1 MSELFSHAWL
11 LWGPDPV
18 ALREKVWEM
27 IAEAYGQKEDTL
39 RRLKNGSFADLVSIA
54 PESGKVLID
63 DVRYVARALNLTP
76 IEGDMKFAII
86 ENAHN
91 MNVYAQNA
99 MLKLL
104 EETPARRM
112 IFLTAANTENILPTV
127 LSRVQVK
134 KIDADEE
141 GVVSGAERAALIGF
155 MESIFPAGDIEAVFN
170 AADYIASDKGK
181 TAPLLREIASVFTDI
196 YAAKMAGHSCPE
208 DLKYLSHD
216 ISCPLAIYA
225 IKRTNRTI
233 SDIASNAS
241 PAIALQALF
250 ADIREE
256 YNAENRWNKI

>member
-11 LWGPDPV
+11 LWGQDPA
-18 ALREKVWEM
+18 ALREEAWEM
-27 IAEAYGQKEDTL
+27 IADAYGEKEDTL
-39 RRLKNGSFADLVSIA
+39 RRLRNGSFADLVSVA

-86 ENAHN
+86 ENAQN

-112 IFLTAANTENILPTV
+112 IFLTASNTENILPTV

-134 KIDADEE
+134 KIDAGEE
-141 GVVSGAERAALIGF
+141 GVVSGEERAALIGF

-170 AADYIASDKGK
+170 AADYIASEKGK
-181 TAPLLREIASVFTDI
+181 TAPLLMEIASIFTEI
-196 YAAKMAGHSCPE
+196 YAAKMTGHSCPE

-216 ISCPLAIYA
+216 ISCPLAVYA
-225 IKRTNRTI
+225 VQRTNKTI

-241 PAIALQALF
+241 TAIALQALL

-256 YNAENRWNKI
+256 YNAENRWNKV